1 MAGSDVPKARVVRKL
16 LELRAREAPLGFS
29 GYRGVLSQK
38 AIAEV
43 ADVPVHE
50 VTRPRSS
57 WTGRCRRP
65 RRKRSMRRRSA
76 PLR

>member
-29 GYRGVLSQK
+29 GYRGVLTQK

-43 ADVPVHE
+43 ADVRVQD
-50 VTRPRSS
+50 VTE
-57 WTGRCRRP
+57 GRDRAGRA
-65 RRKRSMRRRSA
+65 RWQAAEAKKVE
-76 PLR
+76 